1 MDIKLKIET
10 IKSEMSIELSPDDV
24 KNQYNALLDVIR
36 DLEFNSNIDSV
47 KRKIDML
54 DSILDLLGTMM
65 LASEDTM
72 EV

>member
-1 MDIKLKIET
+1 
-10 IKSEMSIELSPDDV
+10 MSIELSPDDV

-54 DSILDLLGTMM
+54 DSTLDLLGTMM
-65 LASEDTM
+65 LASEDTI

>member
-1 MDIKLKIET
+1 MDVKLKIET
-10 IKSEMSIELSPDDV
+10 IKSEMSIELSPDDI

-36 DLEFNSNIDSV
+36 DLEFNSNVDTV

-54 DSILDLLGTMM
+54 DSVLDLLGTMM
-65 LASEDTM
+65 LASEDTL

>member
-1 MDIKLKIET
+1 MDVKLKIET
-10 IKSEMSIELSPDDV
+10 IKSEMSIELSPDDI

-36 DLEFNSNIDSV
+36 DLEFNSNVDTV

-54 DSILDLLGTMM
+54 DSVLDLLGTMM
-65 LASEDTM
+65 LASEDTI

>member
-10 IKSEMSIELSPDDV
+10 VKSQMSIELSPDDI

-36 DLEFNSNIDSV
+36 DLEFDSDIENV
-47 KRKIDML
+47 RHRIDML
-54 DSILDLLGTMM
+54 DSTLDLLGIIM
-65 LASEDTM
+65 LASEDTV

>member
-10 IKSEMSIELSPDDV
+10 IKSQMSIELSPDDI

-36 DLEFNSNIDSV
+36 DLEFDSGTENV
-47 KRKIDML
+47 RHRIDML
-54 DSILDLLGTMM
+54 DNTLNLLGTMM
-65 LASEDTM
+65 LASEDTI